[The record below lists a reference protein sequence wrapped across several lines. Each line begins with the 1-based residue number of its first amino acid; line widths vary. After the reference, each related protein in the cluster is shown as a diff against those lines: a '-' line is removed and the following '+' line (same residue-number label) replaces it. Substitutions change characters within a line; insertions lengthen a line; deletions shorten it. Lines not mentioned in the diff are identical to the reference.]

1 MRFAVVEDET
11 NKKPENN
18 GDAAEMLQVSHVTGP
33 NDIKQTN
40 FLCYNFN
47 FGHKI
52 KKCFVG
58 GYLD

>member
-52 KKCFVG
+52 KKCS
-58 GYLD
+58 